1 MQELTRLLSELTV
14 DDSGHTDM
22 WTITQTPIS
31 VVISAATSELY
42 ADEVAAWEGARNLWQ
57 TILDLG
63 HELTEEGQDQ
73 VGAIREP
80 GQGWRG
86 KVFMVLGPFL
96 GLRTCGLA
104 GPQPAY
110 GG

>member
-42 ADEVAAWEGARNLWQ
+42 ADEVAAWDGARNLWQ

-86 KVFMVLGPFL
+86 KVFMVLGPS
-96 GLRTCGLA
+96 
-104 GPQPAY
+104 
-110 GG
+110 

>member
-22 WTITQTPIS
+22 WTITQTPINI
-31 VVISAATSELY
+31 VISAATRDLY
-42 ADEVAAWEGARNLWQ
+42 ADEVAASEGTRNLRQ

-86 KVFMVLGPFL
+86 KVFMVLGPS
-96 GLRTCGLA
+96 
-104 GPQPAY
+104 
-110 GG
+110 